1 MYQTLTINR
10 KRDLS
15 CIWMVAGVVNYKLC
29 DRNFDCENCEFDRI
43 MQGIVPN
50 KKKCDDNIENSKSS
64 PVESNEKISNW
75 IQEYFSSLFTG
86 CKFYLD
92 HVYQSD
98 YFWCQKEDDDC
109 ILIGLDKLVLK
120 MVSPVDRLILPE
132 AGDSFHKGQLM
143 AWIFRKGKT
152 IPLHAPISGEVTEIN
167 PEFIILGFEHVIEND
182 KYLFKMMK
190 KDISYQIQN
199 KYSEMAGLQH
209 YMKKVSLLKNLLQ
222 DSLQGL
228 IPAEIGETL
237 ADGGNIQ
244 IDLEKIIGTKN
255 FEKFLKQ
262 IFS

>member
-1 MYQTLTINR
+1 
-10 KRDLS
+10 
-15 CIWMVAGVVNYKLC
+15 
-29 DRNFDCENCEFDRI
+29 
-43 MQGIVPN
+43 
-50 KKKCDDNIENSKSS
+50 
-64 PVESNEKISNW
+64 
-75 IQEYFSSLFTG
+75 
-86 CKFYLD
+86 
-92 HVYQSD
+92 
-98 YFWCQKEDDDC
+98 
-109 ILIGLDKLVLK
+109 
-120 MVSPVDRLILPE
+120 
-132 AGDSFHKGQLM
+132 
-143 AWIFRKGKT
+143 
-152 IPLHAPISGEVTEIN
+152 
-167 PEFIILGFEHVIEND
+167 
-182 KYLFKMMK
+182 MMK